1 MAQHRHVRTWL
12 VSRALTGTMGAT
24 QDGSKRSAAG
34 VPGDAQI
41 LTVAAAVIDM
51 QILAELQG
59 ITGVQDRSL
68 VVRPYMELLLREV
81 FDDLNV
87 RVRTRGDGPTEQ
99 NARMLLQLLEEELL
113 KRQLLP
119 PDEQPLSPSLV

>member
-1 MAQHRHVRTWL
+1 
-12 VSRALTGTMGAT
+12 MGAT
-24 QDGSKRSAAG
+24 QVGNKRSVAG

-59 ITGVQDRSL
+59 ITGVPERSL
-68 VVRPYMELLLREV
+68 VVRPYMELLRREV

-87 RVRTRGDGPTEQ
+87 RVRTRGDGPTEH

-119 PDEQPLSPSLV
+119 PDEQPLNPSLV